1 MILDRDYQ
9 RQLLKMLCDAY
20 PNEFDHRDFCRAMDD
35 ETGRKYEANMIYLE
49 EHGLVKSGIVDHV
62 FNPPKITAK
71 GMDFLADDGGL
82 TAILGVTT
90 IRFDDNTLRSIIESK
105 IKDSSDLTDKTG
117 MISRLRE
124 LPTDAIKHLTLVL
137 LEKGLDHLPN
147 AMLLIENIFRS
158 HS

>member
-9 RQLLKMLCDAY
+9 LRLLKMLCDAY
-20 PNEFDHRDFCRAMDD
+20 PNEFDHRNFCHSLD
-35 ETGRKYEANMIYLE
+35 ENTGSKYEANMIYLE

-62 FNPPKITAK
+62 FNPPRITAK

-90 IRFDDNTLRSIIESK
+90 IRFDDNILRAIIETK
-105 IKDSSDLTDKTG
+105 INNTPGLADKPG

-124 LPTDAIKHLTLVL
+124 LPADAIKHLTLVV
-137 LEKGLDHLPN
+137 LEKGLDQLPN
-147 AMLLIENIFRS
+147 AISLIESMFRS
-158 HS
+158 S